1 MNEELTKEVVKKLM
15 EIKGEVR
22 GVTFEIDREYILKE
36 KGREGLKKLEEE
48 LEKLGY
54 PINYK
59 EINTLGYY
67 PVGLRAL
74 SLLAIKK
81 VFNFDDEKIKEMGFF
96 ATKVSL
102 IIKFFIRYIFSFQL
116 VFNREAPK
124 IWREHWTIGEMVPV
138 ELNEE
143 KKYAILRLK
152 NFNLHPV
159 YCYYL
164 EGYMSGLFQLM
175 VKSPKITCE
184 ETKCSFR
191 GDEYHEFLI
200 KWK

>member
-1 MNEELTKEVVKKLM
+1 MNQELTKETVKKLM

-22 GVTFEIDREYILKE
+22 GVVFKTDGEFIFKE
-36 KGREGLKKLEEE
+36 KGKEGLKELEDE

-54 PINYK
+54 PIKYK
-59 EINTLGYY
+59 EIKTMAFY

-81 VFNFDDEKIKEMGFF
+81 IFNFNDEKIKEMGIF

-102 IIKFFIRYIFSFQL
+102 IVKFFIKYVFSL
-116 VFNREAPK
+116 KLAFNK
-124 IWREHWTIGEMVPV
+124 QTSKLWRKHWTVGELVPV

-143 KKYAILRLK
+143 KKYAIIQLK

-159 YCYYL
+159 YCRYL
-164 EGYMSGLFQLM
+164 EGYFPGPFQLM
-175 VKSPKITCE
+175 VKSPKITCQ
-184 ETKCSFR
+184 ETKCFFR

>member
-1 MNEELTKEVVKKLM
+1 MNEELTKEVAQKLM

-22 GVTFEIDREYILKE
+22 GVTLGIDRDFILKE
-36 KGREGLKKLEEE
+36 KGEEGLKKLEEE

-54 PINYK
+54 PIKYK
-59 EINTLGYY
+59 EIETLNYY

-81 VFNFDDEKIKEMGFF
+81 VFNFNDEKIKEIGFF
-96 ATKVSL
+96 GTKISF
-102 IIKFFIRYIFSFQL
+102 IIKLFIKYVFSFQK
-116 VFNREAPK
+116 VFFQESPK
-124 IWREHWTIGEMVPV
+124 IWREHWTIGEIVPV

-152 NFNLHPV
+152 DFQLHPI
-159 YCYYL
+159 YCCYL
-164 EGYMSGLFQLM
+164 GGYFVGLFQMM

-191 GDEYHEFLI
+191 GDEYHEYLI
-200 KWK
+200 KWE